1 MKKMFFILSL
11 IFSGN
16 ALASAE
22 ISIGTLYDYM
32 SGQQSTYLKRIR
44 NQGDVTAFVKVAIHE
59 ITYDA
64 AGQPQESAE
73 LTEGRRVLIASP
85 SRMIIPANGVQATR
99 LLFMG
104 ERDKERYFRVRFIPV
119 LPKQE
124 DGFDLDANSVQ
135 KEQQQVSA
143 GVNILTGFGTII
155 FVMPKESRFDT
166 RIIKTDTMTTVVN
179 KGNATIV
186 LDFFEECD
194 GRKKN
199 CSSPSKIHL
208 LPNMQKQLM
217 KKSDHLY
224 RFELIEG
231 DKSRNM
237 VIGH

>member
-1 MKKMFFILSL
+1 MKKICFILSL
-11 IFSGN
+11 IFSSN

-44 NQGDVTAFVKVAIHE
+44 NQGDATAFVKVAIHE

-73 LTEGRRVLIASP
+73 LTEGRRALIASP

-124 DGFDLDANSVQ
+124 DGFDLDA
-135 KEQQQVSA
+135 A
-143 GVNILTGFGTII
+143 II
-155 FVMPKESRFDT
+155 FVMPKERRFDT
-166 RIIKTDTMTTVVN
+166 QLIKADTMTTVVN
-179 KGNATIV
+179 KGNTTIV

-194 GRKKN
+194 GRVKN
-199 CSSPSKIHL
+199 CSTPGKIHL
-208 LPNMQKQLM
+208 LPNMKKQLM

>member
-1 MKKMFFILSL
+1 MKRIYLILL
-11 IFSGN
+11 LMFSGN
-16 ALASAE
+16 LFASAE

-44 NQGDVTAFVKVAIHE
+44 NQGDATAFVKVAIHE
-59 ITYDA
+59 ITYDE
-64 AGQPQESAE
+64 AGQPHESPE
-73 LTEGRRVLIASP
+73 LTEGRRALIASP
-85 SRMIIPANGVQATR
+85 SRMIIPASGVQATR
-99 LLFMG
+99 LLYMG
-104 ERDKERYFRVRFIPV
+104 ERDNERYFRVRFIPV

-124 DGFDLDANSVQ
+124 DGFDLDANMVQ
-135 KEQQQVSA
+135 ENQQQVSA
-143 GVNILTGFGTII
+143 GVNILTGFGAII

-166 RIIKTDTMTTVVN
+166 QLIKTDTMTTVVN
-179 KGNATIV
+179 KGNATVV

-199 CSSPSKIHL
+199 CSTPSKIHL

-231 DKSRNM
+231 DKSRSM

>member
-1 MKKMFFILSL
+1 MKKMFFILPL

-44 NQGDVTAFVKVAIHE
+44 NQGDATAFVKVSIHE

-73 LTEGRRVLIASP
+73 LTEGRRTLIASP

-124 DGFDLDANSVQ
+124 DGFDLDVNSVQ

-143 GVNILTGFGTII
+143 GVNILTGFGAII
-155 FVMPKESRFDT
+155 FVMPKKSRFDT
-166 RIIKTDTMTTVVN
+166 QFIKTDTMTTVVN

-186 LDFFEECD
+186 LDFLKSVMG
-194 GRKKN
+194 GRKTVPPQARSICCQICRSN
-199 CSSPSKIHL
+199 
-208 LPNMQKQLM
+208 
-217 KKSDHLY
+217 
-224 RFELIEG
+224 
-231 DKSRNM
+231 
-237 VIGH
+237 

>member
-1 MKKMFFILSL
+1 MKKIFSIFFL
-11 IFSGN
+11 ICSGN

-44 NQGDVTAFVKVAIHE
+44 NQGDATAFVKVAIHE

-73 LTEGRRVLIASP
+73 LTEGRR
-85 SRMIIPANGVQATR
+85 
-99 LLFMG
+99 FMG

-124 DGFDLDANSVQ
+124 DGFDLDANSVH

-143 GVNILTGFGTII
+143 GVNILTGFGAII
-155 FVMPKESRFDT
+155 FVMPRESRFDT
-166 RIIKTDTMTTVVN
+166 QFIKTDTMTTVVN

-199 CSSPSKIHL
+199 CSTPSKIHL

-231 DKSRNM
+231 DKSRKRGESNESM
-237 VIGH
+237 DSCAPGHAGVSQSDGC

>member
-1 MKKMFFILSL
+1 MKKIYFILSL

-44 NQGDVTAFVKVAIHE
+44 NQGDATAFVKVAIHE

-73 LTEGRRVLIASP
+73 LTEGRRTLIASP

-119 LPKQE
+119 
-124 DGFDLDANSVQ
+124 
-135 KEQQQVSA
+135 
-143 GVNILTGFGTII
+143 
-155 FVMPKESRFDT
+155 
-166 RIIKTDTMTTVVN
+166 
-179 KGNATIV
+179 
-186 LDFFEECD
+186 
-194 GRKKN
+194 
-199 CSSPSKIHL
+199 
-208 LPNMQKQLM
+208 
-217 KKSDHLY
+217 
-224 RFELIEG
+224 
-231 DKSRNM
+231 
-237 VIGH
+237 